1 MSWQQHQWQSLPSQP
16 WAHSPIARW
25 QLWFGLHY
33 KNSCKIEQDLTLR
46 LRGCKK
52 ASIGLQGITYL
63 SRPYFS
69 EAGGPRKRKND
80 DFIAILK
87 WWLPHLGCQIWRNV
101 TFSGKSPEDFANRP
115 LQVTWLKV
123 LFFHSRD
130 RQIFDVSIDIFREL
144 FEACKS
150 GDVHRVRS
158 MVDASNVNARD
169 TAGRRSSPLHF
180 AAGYGRRVSY
190 FSLRHQVHHILPF

>member
-1 MSWQQHQWQSLPSQP
+1 M
-16 WAHSPIARW
+16 
-25 QLWFGLHY
+25 
-33 KNSCKIEQDLTLR
+33 
-46 LRGCKK
+46 
-52 ASIGLQGITYL
+52 
-63 SRPYFS
+63 
-69 EAGGPRKRKND
+69 
-80 DFIAILK
+80 
-87 WWLPHLGCQIWRNV
+87 
-101 TFSGKSPEDFANRP
+101 
-115 LQVTWLKV
+115 

-190 FSLRHQVHHILPF
+190 FSLRHQVHHFLPF